1 VSETT
6 ETDPVA
12 GFAAL
17 MSGAAQEAAPGN
29 GADLEAPY
37 GYTED
42 PRTGE
47 RRPKKSPG
55 RPRKSPSL
63 EDLKAAKEAEPA
75 PDDRRDGDRA
85 PQLPKGRR
93 GRRAEG
99 ATPRPAAAVPQK
111 YRAEGSIAK
120 GINQLYR
127 RTGRLV
133 RVFDQDIGQALIDIT
148 RAEDP
153 EDVTVGDAWEQLAQS
168 NPRVKAFLLRML
180 AGGAWSGVF
189 MAHAPVMGAI
199 LMKDA
204 IRRRI
209 PLASLFTAV
218 AEDETEASAGERATP
233 MPGPYPP
240 DVPESPDDVVET
252 PFGPMRRADVEQMMT
267 LAQMS
272 FGRAAEHAGAGP
284 VRGDGQ
290 PGV

>member
-29 GADLEAPY
+29 GADPEAPY

-42 PRTGE
+42 SRTGE

-75 PDDRRDGDRA
+75 EGSPVSAGDR
-85 PQLPKGRR
+85 PPVPPKGRR
-93 GRRAEG
+93 GRRAAESH
-99 ATPRPAAAVPQK
+99 PRPAAAVPQK

-218 AEDETEASAGERATP
+218 AEDEAEAA
-233 MPGPYPP
+233 
-240 DVPESPDDVVET
+240 PESPAGADDVVET

-290 PGV
+290 P

>member
-1 VSETT
+1 
-6 ETDPVA
+6 
-12 GFAAL
+12 

-29 GADLEAPY
+29 GADPEAPY

-42 PRTGE
+42 SRTGE

-85 PQLPKGRR
+85 PLPPKGRR
-93 GRRAEG
+93 GRRAAESH
-99 ATPRPAAAVPQK
+99 PRPAAAVPQK

-127 RTGRLV
+127 RIGRVAKALGMTD
-133 RVFDQDIGQALIDIT
+133 FGEALILIT

-153 EDVTVGDAWEQLAQS
+153 EDMTVGDAWERLCQT
-168 NPRVKAFLLRML
+168 NPRIKAFWLRML
-180 AGGAWSGVF
+180 SGGAVGEVVAAHLPVF
-189 MAHAPVMGAI
+189 AVI
-199 LMKDA
+199 LSADWV
-204 IRRRI
+204 RRRVPI
-209 PLASLFTAV
+209 MRLATAMV
-218 AEDETEASAGERATP
+218 AEDETEAPETP
-233 MPGPYPP
+233 AAE
-240 DVPESPDDVVET
+240 DSPVVDT
-252 PFGPMRRADVEQMMT
+252 PFGPMRQADVEQMMAM
-267 LAQMS
+267 AQAT
-272 FGRAAEHAGAGP
+272 FGMAQERAAAGP